1 MGNLA
6 RIWVSNEKT
15 VIIGWVDGWN
25 LVVPAGPCIMQF
37 LVQEIKQWL
46 GVVGYVFDSIEECRN
61 STSL

>member
-1 MGNLA
+1 MQSCD
-6 RIWVSNEKT
+6 V
-15 VIIGWVDGWN
+15 IGWVDGWN